1 MIDKKNFLD
10 ILKKRVLIM
19 DGATGTELQSK
30 NYLNEVTIPE
40 ELNIKFPKRI
50 SDIYRSYINSGS
62 DVILSNTFGANY
74 IRLKHYGLLNEAS
87 NIVCAGIELARNI
100 SKDIIVAGDIS
111 PIGEYIEPLG
121 KKSFD
126 EVYDAYAFQASLLQK
141 HGADI
146 IVIETMTEIK
156 ELKAAIL
163 ATKENFEGAIISQMT
178 FSKDGISVTGT
189 DLSSFISIVE
199 SLKVDVLGLNC
210 SIGSQDLVKLIKFLC
225 CNTNLPISFK
235 PNAGIPTLVN
245 HKTFFPETKKEFIKS
260 SLDAYSC
267 GVNMFGG
274 CCGTTPD
281 FIKSLAN
288 ELRFKPPVKRKI
300 VNKNFFSSRTKA
312 IDINDIKK
320 PIFIGERINP
330 TNRKQVQ
337 KELLSGN
344 LITIKNEAKLQ
355 VDFGSKFIDIN
366 ISVPGI
372 NEKKLL
378 TDSINQIQEIV
389 DVPLCIDSS
398 DFYAIEEAVKNCAGR
413 PIINSVNGEQKKLNS
428 ILPIVKRFGSGI
440 IALTTDDNGIP
451 KTAKDRL
458 NIAEKILNNALKFGI
473 DLKNIIFDYL
483 VLSVSSSQNQIIE
496 TLKAMKESKIRYP
509 DCKLVLGI
517 SNVSFGLPSRQTINS
532 TFLKIAVDYGLDFA
546 IVNPHENWSI
556 DDKIARNLL
565 NNNSVSEYISKF
577 SSFKNHKLKNDNKTS
592 FVSLDKKLY
601 FAIIDGD
608 QNSIPSILD
617 DIIVKFGDNTN
628 CFFKSMNDNILNA
641 LNIVGKKFLLKEYF
655 LPQII
660 MSAQSAQL
668 AFSIIKS
675 FLKKDNVTSSY
686 GKIIMATVKGD
697 MHDIGKNI
705 VSTVLESYGFDVI
718 DMGINVDSESI
729 ISKALEIKPVA
740 IGLSALMTTT
750 MQEMET
756 VIKLKNLNCSY
767 IKIIIGGAAVT
778 KKFAKEIKADA
789 YANNAMEAA
798 VCMKK
803 FVEKL
808 I

>member
-1 MIDKKNFLD
+1 MICKKKFLD

-30 NYLNEVTIPE
+30 NYLTGVTIPE
-40 ELNIKFPKRI
+40 ELNIKFPDRV
-50 SDIYRSYINSGS
+50 SDIYRSYINAGS

-74 IRLKHYGLLNEAS
+74 IRLKHYGLLNEAN
-87 NIVCAGIELARNI
+87 NIVCLGIELAKNI
-100 SKDIIVAGDIS
+100 SKDVIVAGDIS

-121 KKSFD
+121 KKSFN
-126 EVYDAYAFQASLLQK
+126 EVYDSYAFQASLLQK
-141 HGADI
+141 YGADI
-146 IVIETMTEIK
+146 IIIETMTEIK

-163 ATKENFEGAIISQMT
+163 AAKENFEGAIISQMT
-178 FSKDGISVTGT
+178 FSKDGISATGT

-210 SIGSQDLVKLIKFLC
+210 SIGSQDLVKLIKFLS

-235 PNAGIPTLVN
+235 PNAGIPILVN
-245 HKTFFPETKKEFIKS
+245 NKTFFPETKEEFIKS
-260 SLDAYSC
+260 SLDAYSY

-281 FIKSLAN
+281 FIKSLSN
-288 ELRFKPPVKRKI
+288 ELRFKPPIKRKT
-300 VNKNFFSSRTKA
+300 VNKCFFSSRTKA
-312 IDINDIKK
+312 IDINSVKK

-330 TNRKQVQ
+330 TNRKQLQ
-337 KELLSGN
+337 NELLSGI
-344 LITIKNEAKLQ
+344 LTTIKSEAKLQ
-355 VDFGSKFIDIN
+355 VKFGSKFIDIN
-366 ISVPGI
+366 ISVPGA
-372 NEKKLL
+372 NEEKLL
-378 TDSINQIQEIV
+378 VDSINQIQEIIN
-389 DVPLCIDSS
+389 VPLCIDSS
-398 DFYAIEEAVKNCAGR
+398 DSYAIEEAVKNCAGR
-413 PIINSVNGEQKKLNS
+413 PIINSVNGEQKKLDS
-428 ILPIVKRFGSGI
+428 ILPIVKRFGTGI

-451 KTAKDRL
+451 KTAEDRL
-458 NIAEKILNNALKFGI
+458 SIAEKILKNALKFGI
-473 DLKNIIFDYL
+473 DIKNIIFDYL

-496 TLKAMKESKIRYP
+496 TFKAMKESKIRYP
-509 DCKLVLGI
+509 ECKLVLGI

-532 TFLKIAVDYGLDFA
+532 TFLKMAVDCGLDFA
-546 IVNPHENWSI
+546 IVNPHEDWSI

-565 NNNSVSEYISKF
+565 NDNSISEYISNF
-577 SSFKNHKLKNDNKTS
+577 SSFKKPESKNINKTN
-592 FVSLDKKLY
+592 FINIDEKLY
-601 FAIIDGD
+601 FAIINGD
-608 QNSIPSILD
+608 QDSIPSILD
-617 DIIVKFGDNTN
+617 DIIIKFGDNN
-628 CFFKSMNDNILNA
+628 RFFKSMNDNILNA

-675 FLKKDNVTSSY
+675 FLKKDNVVSSC

-718 DMGINVDSESI
+718 DMGINVDSKLI
-729 ISKALEIKPVA
+729 INKALEIKPIA

-756 VIKLKNLNCSY
+756 VIKLKNSNCSY
-767 IKIIIGGAAVT
+767 IKIIVGGAAVT
-778 KKFAKEIKADA
+778 KRFAKEIKADA
-789 YANNAMEAA
+789 YANDAIEAA
-798 VCMKK
+798 ICMKK
-803 FVEKL
+803 FIGK
-808 I
+808 